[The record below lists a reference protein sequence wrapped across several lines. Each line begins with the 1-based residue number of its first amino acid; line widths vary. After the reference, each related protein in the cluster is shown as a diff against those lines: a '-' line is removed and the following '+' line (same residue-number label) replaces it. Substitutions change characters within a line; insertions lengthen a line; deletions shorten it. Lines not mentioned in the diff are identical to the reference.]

1 LATLERLHLLNK
13 IVARQTGNGWNRRP
27 LNGSTFCAMAIGAHR
42 RIGLKVQ
49 GFGILG
55 VGLSSSQTQNTT
67 KNKSFE

>member
-1 LATLERLHLLNK
+1 
-13 IVARQTGNGWNRRP
+13 
-27 LNGSTFCAMAIGAHR
+27 MAIGAHR